1 MSKINQLIQN
11 LCPAGVEYKKLENV
25 LIIKNGRDYKQFGD
39 GNIPVYGSGG
49 IMTYI
54 DTAVYDKPSVLIP
67 RKGSLDKL
75 YYVDTPFWNVDTI
88 FYTDIDTSLVEPKYI
103 YYYLEGQHLERLNK
117 AGGVPSLTQAVL
129 NKVQLPVPP
138 LEVQR
143 EIVRILDSF
152 TLLTAELTA
161 ELTAR
166 KSQYEFYRRKL
177 LTFDESI
184 PQLQL
189 RDVASFRNGKG
200 HEKNIADNGKYV
212 VVNSKFISTNGQ
224 VIKNSDEQLSP
235 LYFDDIAMVM
245 SDLPNGRALAKCYLI
260 DKDDKFTLNQRIG
273 GFHTLDENIV
283 VTKYLFYIL
292 DRNWQLLKYDNGVD
306 QTNLKKDDIL
316 NISIPVPAID
326 VQKRLVYMLDNF
338 DAICADLNIGLPAEI
353 EARQKQYEYYRDVL
367 LTYAA
372 TGKIIAQTD
381 RQTDRQTSIIKLIQ
395 FVYGSVKIS
404 LGTIGKISMCK
415 RIMKSETSST
425 GDVPF
430 FKIGTF
436 GGEPNAYISKDT
448 FEKYKKDYSYPKKG
462 DILISAAGTIGRTV
476 VFDGK
481 PAYFQDSNIVWIDND
496 ESIVLNRYLYYYY
509 QLQPW
514 KASTG
519 GTIARLYNDNIRDA
533 VISVPS
539 LSEQE
544 CIVGILDRFDALCND
559 LSSGLP
565 AEVEARQKQYEYYRD
580 RLLNFEPITK

>member
-338 DAICADLNIGLPAEI
+338 DAICSDLNIGLPAEI

-372 TGKIIAQTD
+372 TGKIIA
-381 RQTDRQTSIIKLIQ
+381 QTDRQTSIIKLIQ

-565 AEVEARQKQYEYYRD
+565 AEIEARQKQYEYYRD